1 MRILKSLWL
10 GVMLILVTS
19 AMLLFSDLDS
29 RKVNEPAPSVKSLP
43 KLAVMQ
49 WASTDLLDHTVEGII
64 EGLRQ
69 QGYING
75 KTADIRMFNASGDN
89 TTGYAIA
96 QDLVSGRYDMI
107 LTAST
112 LALQAVAKTNKD
124 GRVVHVFGAVT
135 DPYGAGVGITGPGLD
150 QHPPHLVGVGTFQPV
165 DRAFRIARQMNP
177 TINTV
182 GVVWSPGESNSEA
195 CVKKAKLICKE
206 LGIKLIEANA
216 GTTTEVS
223 EAVRSVLARG
233 CKAIWVGGDT
243 VANSS
248 IGTIISTARAAMV
261 PVFTNDPTDSSRGAI
276 FGIGASYQKVGAAVG
291 EIGGQILKGAS
302 PKSWGVK
309 SLVPEVLTINKAVAS
324 KFTGWTVSA
333 DLLKQA
339 AASASAS
346 SAVTPANQRSPDR
359 EKAKPWEIRIVR
371 YNDAQF
377 SEETW
382 RGIMDGFKKQ
392 GLQEGRDFNV
402 RCLNAQ
408 GDMVT
413 LTSIL
418 TAIRA
423 EKPDVVMPI
432 STPALQATLQQLHG
446 VPIIFAAVG
455 DGVVAGAGR
464 SVTDHMPNVTGITTR
479 SPFEEMAKLIKDSVP
494 GIRKVGTL
502 FTPAEINSVTYRK
515 WFGDALQKEGLELV
529 AVPVTTSA
537 ETSEAATALLQ
548 SGIQLIAQI
557 TDSTTRSGLPQV
569 VKRASA
575 AKIPFFSFDS
585 SLIDSGATLALARDY
600 YHTGIESS
608 EAAVRVLR
616 GTSPKDIPFANT
628 ITESLTLN
636 KALITK
642 YGIRLSSDMLR
653 KVKSSG
659 K

>member
-10 GVMLILVTS
+10 GVILILITS

-29 RKVNEPAPSVKSLP
+29 RKVDVPTPSGKSLP

-69 QGYING
+69 NG
-75 KTADIRMFNASGDN
+75 FVDGETAEIRRFNASGDN

-96 QDLVSGRYDMI
+96 QDLVGGRYDMV

-150 QHPPHLVGVGTFQPV
+150 QHPAHLVGVGTFQPV
-165 DRAFRIARQMNP
+165 ERAFRIARQMNP
-177 TINTV
+177 AIKV
-182 GVVWSPGESNSEA
+182 IGVVWSPGESNSEA
-195 CVKKAKLICKE
+195 CVLKARAICKE

-216 GTTTEVS
+216 GTTTEVP

-233 CKAIWVGGDT
+233 CKAVWVGGDT

-248 IGTIISTARAAMV
+248 MGTIISAARNSTV
-261 PVFTNDPTDSSRGAI
+261 PVFTNDPTDSAKGAL
-276 FGIGASYQKVGAAVG
+276 FGIGASYQTVGKAVG
-291 EIGGQILKGAS
+291 QIGAQILKGAS
-302 PKSWGVK
+302 PKSYGVK
-309 SLVPEVLTINKAVAS
+309 SLVPEVLTINKQVAGEF
-324 KFTGWTVSA
+324 KGWSVPAS
-333 DLLKQA
+333 LWKQA
-339 AASASAS
+339 EEQSAS
-346 SAVTPANQRSPDR
+346 SGAGVPSSQPSPGASR
-359 EKAKPWEIRIVR
+359 AKPWEIRIVR

-382 RGIMDGFKKQ
+382 LGIMDGFKQQ

-413 LTSIL
+413 LTSIM

-432 STPALQATLQQLHG
+432 STPALQATLRQLRD
-446 VPIIFAAVG
+446 VPIIFSSVG
-455 DGVVAGAGR
+455 DGVVAGAGK

-479 SPFEEMAKLIKDSVP
+479 SPFEEMTKLIKDSMP
-494 GIRKVGTL
+494 GVRKVGTL
-502 FTPAEINSVTYRK
+502 FTPAEINSVTYRD
-515 WFGDALQKEGLELV
+515 WFSAALSKVGIQLV
-529 AVPVTTSA
+529 GVPVTTSA
-537 ETSEAATALLQ
+537 ETSEAATTLLQ
-548 SGIQLIAQI
+548 SGIQIIVQI
-557 TDSTTRSGLPQV
+557 TDSTTRPGLPQV
-569 VKRASA
+569 VKRANSA
-575 AKIPFFSFDS
+575 NMPFFCFDTT
-585 SLIDSGATLALARDY
+585 LVGSGATLALARDY
-600 YHTGIESS
+600 YHTGLEAS
-608 EAAVRVLR
+608 EVAVRVLK
-616 GTSPKDIPFANT
+616 GTPPKDIAFSNT
-628 ITESLTLN
+628 KTKTLTIN
-636 KALITK
+636 KALLK
-642 YGIRLSSDMLR
+642 QYGIRLPQELY
-653 KVKSSG
+653 KTAKISG
-659 K
+659 I